1 MVTSSVK
8 KSLLGLVV
16 EARDRR
22 TIEIRQYFPLPK
34 LKQPEQSYR
43 TEMFF
48 FFPSGFGLL
57 PGTFKSTDF
66 YRRSKIYMRLHSPSM
81 PLKEVYDLKTADNPA
96 TILRRQLPLLLT
108 KEAPSGESLTALAQ
122 LLGAEVADAVDVGCN
137 GIKKALIKMDGE
149 SGRSAKLSESVV
161 GFCADLVSVLATL
174 RRVRLKALAH
184 GAITHHQLHSALHFC
199 CEYSGAVI
207 DEALADLAS
216 NLDRADQL
224 RDGSGLLTQMRLEVA
239 RTAETVNGWRIDQG
253 FLVPWRADEE
263 LFTYRMSLLKKEL
276 QQSLYVNTRS
286 VKRDPFVRNTAA
298 MIAAGLAATWA
309 TLAQL
314 PLWTGGWA
322 TEEGGVF
329 LAVAVGA
336 YILKD
341 RIKEWVRQ
349 RLSMRWMPWDHDRRV
364 MGNILSQV
372 GLGAFT
378 GRAKERFKIMGEE
391 NIPEAILEARSKDR
405 TVAGLTIENESVAH
419 YVRELHFAVNPSDGV
434 PERYGIQERL
444 RFSLTDFLA
453 RLDEPLEEIRYF
465 DSRTGRFRQ
474 KTMPRVYHINL
485 VVNQT
490 EKNKNI
496 SKISRFRFVVNQK
509 GVVRIEPV
517 ETSESNLPD

>member
-1 MVTSSVK
+1 VAAASVK
-8 KSLLGLVV
+8 NFPLGLVV

-22 TIEIRQYFPLPK
+22 TIEVRQYFPLPK
-34 LKQPEQSYR
+34 SKQPEQAYS

-57 PGTFKSTDF
+57 PGTFKNTDF

-81 PLKEVYDLKTADNPA
+81 QLKDVYDLKTLESPA
-96 TILRRQLPLLLT
+96 AILRRQLPLLLT

-122 LLGAEVADAVDVGCN
+122 LLGAEVADAVDVGCSS
-137 GIKKALIKMDGE
+137 IKRELFLTNQAGE
-149 SGRSAKLSESVV
+149 SSTHLSKRVAE
-161 GFCADLVSVLATL
+161 FCADLASVLATL

-216 NLDRADQL
+216 SLDAADEL
-224 RDGSGLLTQMRLEVA
+224 RDGSGMLTQMRLEVA

-263 LFTYRMSLLKKEL
+263 LFTYRMGLLKKEL
-276 QQSLYVNTRS
+276 QQSLYVNTRA

-322 TEEGGVF
+322 TEEGGAF

-349 RLSMRWMPWDHDRRV
+349 RLFIRWLPWDHDRRV
-364 MGNILSQV
+364 LGDILSQV

-378 GRAKERFKIMGEE
+378 GRAKERFKIMNEE
-391 NIPEAILEARSKDR
+391 DVPRTILSARSKDR

-419 YVRELHFAVNPSDGV
+419 YARELHFSVDPTDSV
-434 PERYGIQERL
+434 PERYGVQERL

-453 RLDEPLEEIRYF
+453 RLDDPLEEIRYF

-485 VVNQT
+485 VINQT
-490 EKNKNI
+490 DRNENI
-496 SKISRFRFVVNQK
+496 SKISRFRLVVNQK

-517 ETSESNLPD
+517 HAHQAEANG